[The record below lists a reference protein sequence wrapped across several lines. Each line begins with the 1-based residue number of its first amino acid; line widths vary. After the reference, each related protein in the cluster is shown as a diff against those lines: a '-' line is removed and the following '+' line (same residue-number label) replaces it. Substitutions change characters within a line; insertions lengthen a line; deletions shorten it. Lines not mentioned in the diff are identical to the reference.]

1 MNSGNKKYRMQ
12 GKTKGHKEAL
22 IRSLVIELVRAE
34 KIKTTPNRARIVK
47 SQFDKLVTK
56 AKTNSQAGKNSLN
69 SFFNSNDRI
78 ISKFNQLVETKF
90 QDRNSGYTHT
100 IRTLP
105 RKGDN
110 AEQMFVMVV
119 NYEEKSKQS
128 RVQKLLEK
136 RKKAEEEKS
145 VGGRLKKAVGA
156 KPARK
161 KAEKAK

>member
-1 MNSGNKKYRMQ
+1 MNKGSKKYRMQ
-12 GKTKGHKEAL
+12 GKTKGHQEAL
-22 IRSLVIELVRAE
+22 IRSLVIELVRSE
-34 KIKTTPNRARIVK
+34 RIKTTPVKAKIIK

-56 AKTNSQAGKNSLN
+56 AKSNSQAGKNSLN

-78 ISKFNQLVETKF
+78 ISKFNQLVESKF

-110 AEQMFVMVV
+110 AEQMIIMVV
-119 NYEEKSKQS
+119 NYEEKQKQT

-136 RKKAEEEKS
+136 RKKTEEEKS

-156 KPARK
+156 KPTK
-161 KAEKAK
+161 KKEEVKK